1 MKKFSNFLIK
11 LKPYK
16 RLYKIFWMIFIIV
29 SLFIFQI
36 IMLSL
41 SYAVPHKNGG
51 FYYWIKGLYFLFWE
65 SRIEPNS
72 AQGFIFAATV
82 IGCLPI
88 IPIIP
93 ILYFT
98 FANWFIQEKLSDKFI
113 NVPKDKYLYW
123 TTFIHFSGIAILFL
137 IIPGLLTYINGGGIL
152 PHQTYKAVPG
162 AFSNNFAERIAGAS
176 AIVYYAIGCL
186 FATIILFWII
196 WMGLCWIGKQI
207 QKLIESFKRWR
218 MIQKEKKR
226 ELKLQKLESK
236 KSKKTNSKK

>member
-16 RLYKIFWMIFIIV
+16 RLYKIFWMVFIIAC
-29 SLFIFQI
+29 LFIFQI

-51 FYYWIKGLYFLFWE
+51 FYYWIKGLYFLFGE
-65 SRIEPNS
+65 SIVEPKS

-98 FANWFIQEKLSDKFI
+98 FANWLIQEKLSDKFI

-123 TTFIHFSGIAILFL
+123 TTFIHFSGIAVIFF

-152 PHQTYKAVPG
+152 PHQAYIAVPG
-162 AFSNNFAERIAGAS
+162 AFSDNIAERIAGVS
-176 AIVYYAIGCL
+176 GIVYYAIGCV
-186 FATIILFWII
+186 FTAIILFWTL
-196 WMGLCWIGKQI
+196 WLALCWLGRQI
-207 QKLIESFKRWR
+207 QKLIEVFNQWR
-218 MIQKEKKR
+218 LLQKDKKR
-226 ELKLQKLESK
+226 KLKLEKLDSK
-236 KSKKTNSKK
+236 KSKKKNN